1 MDFEHDQTIKFQIHV
16 ITNKSVLIITQKI
29 LQPHVRLAKYQ
40 KNILKHRE
48 TDKALLKE
56 YCFSSELEI

>member
-1 MDFEHDQTIKFQIHV
+1 MDFEHDQTIKFQIHL

-40 KNILKHRE
+40 KKRYRGKKQPKEHLE
-48 TDKALLKE
+48 TP
-56 YCFSSELEI
+56 